1 MIIEILLD
9 LKRLKESLP
18 IQIKSTFLGA
28 HAIPKNYEKEDY
40 FKLVINDNSINYSI
54 IIFPAKKHISYL
66 DIKTSFELFY
76 DRISF

>member
-1 MIIEILLD
+1 MLGMSVPRGFGSAV
-9 LKRLKESLP
+9 KRNLFKRRCR
-18 IQIKSTFLGA
+18 A
-28 HAIPKNYEKEDY
+28 V